1 VFPASVPARRHARPA
16 SSIPC
21 RTQLQPTAIL
31 RAQCSQPEQRS
42 SEDTPETLSKRTL
55 EEIDNVPK
63 KMSERMSQN
72 MPERISEGKSE
83 KNIWKASK
91 NVIKNV
97 RRYARKKLEEMQGR
111 M

>member
-1 VFPASVPARRHARPA
+1 MFPASVPARRHARPA

-63 KMSERMSQN
+63 KMSERMS
-72 MPERISEGKSE
+72 EGKSE